1 MAYIVK
7 QSTAIAAIALGPFLD
22 EADGFTAMT
31 GLTLTQPD
39 IRLSKN
45 GGAFAQKNA
54 AQTLSHMENGYYSL
68 ALDTT
73 DTATVGTLRI
83 HSKESGALPVWMDLQ
98 VVEEAI
104 YDAYFAASATGLL
117 PANVTQWLG
126 SAAATPT
133 VAGVPEVDVTHW
145 IGTAAATPTVA
156 GVPEVDLTHVAGSTT
171 SVSTIASSVATLLA
185 AIGTLTDAAA
195 DGDPTTADTLM
206 QYVKQLVNV
215 LVGTAGVATF
225 PASATPANAVSLAEV
240 IRQIYDETAGLN
252 GVTPPTA
259 GAIADAVHDEVID
272 GTRTQRELT
281 RGVAAA
287 LLGKVSGMDGNA
299 PVFRDIADSKDVI
312 DATTDSDGN
321 RTAITLDL
329 T

>member
-7 QSTAIAAIALGPFLD
+7 QSTAIAAIAFGPFLD
-22 EADGFTAMT
+22 SADGFTAMT

-104 YDAYFAASATGLL
+104 YDALYAASATGLL
-117 PANVTQWLG
+117 PTNVTQFGG
-126 SAAATPT
+126 SNGTFS
-133 VAGVPEVDVTHW
+133 GGRPEVNTTHAA
-145 IGTAAATPTVA
+145 GTAWNSGAITA
-156 GVPEVDLTHVAGSTT
+156 ST
-171 SVSTIASSVATLLA
+171 LA
-185 AIGTLTDAAA
+185 ADTITAAKVAA
-195 DGDPTTADTLM
+195 D
-206 QYVKQLVNV
+206 
-215 LVGTAGVATF
+215 VGTEIATAVW
-225 PASATPANAVSLAEV
+225 ASATRLL
-240 IRQIYDETAGLN
+240 TAGTNIVLAKGT
-252 GVTPPTA
+252 GVTGFNDPA
-259 GAIADAVHDEVID
+259 ASAIADAVHDEVVD
-272 GTRTQRELT
+272 GTRTLRELT
-281 RGVAAA
+281 RGFAAA
-287 LLGKVSGMDGNA
+287 LLGKVSGMDSNA

-312 DATTDSDGN
+312 AATTDSDGN